1 MPGSPIDPDPKTDDL
16 TVVCTYDVLPGF
28 RSTLPW
34 ELTVDPAPIEEG
46 GQFSARFEGVA
57 LFPESFLDTAQGVF
71 EPQGGIKE
79 VNLLGVR
86 ATVVA
91 YAGATG
97 APAVLT
103 ETPLPYQCA
112 LEDPPGTRPPCDPA
126 NNLPGGPGLVGNTDC
141 QPESE
146 ANPCGRFFPLPTSD
160 DCAEGGVCWNVGRDV
175 PGSLCED
182 NEFCKEAAKTQCATN
197 GFCITG
203 ALRVPM
209 ESAVQEY
216 VAGSSDE
223 VLFGWHEPDRGRE
236 WALLPPLFQVPI
248 GPNALRFYVS
258 SLPVAMECLL
268 GMDKGDTEV
277 GRTPDSELIAFEVP
291 GSACADGTKVCPEG
305 FRSTNAG
312 TCRLSTQG
320 EVVVLEDPQGSPPV
334 CERPASD
341 NKYESFLPIDDTS
354 VLASPTLAV
363 RATIEVKNV
372 DDDACLAQS
381 ARIADLEFWDE
392 DRMKL
397 TNTLLIFNR
406 PTEVS
411 VSEEDPSLRST
422 AFWPFVDVA
431 WSSGP
436 DVCCKRTFQTFW
448 EASVAQCEGW

>member
-1 MPGSPIDPDPKTDDL
+1 M
-16 TVVCTYDVLPGF
+16 
-28 RSTLPW
+28 
-34 ELTVDPAPIEEG
+34 
-46 GQFSARFEGVA
+46 
-57 LFPESFLDTAQGVF
+57 
-71 EPQGGIKE
+71 
-79 VNLLGVR
+79 
-86 ATVVA
+86 
-91 YAGATG
+91 
-97 APAVLT
+97 
-103 ETPLPYQCA
+103 
-112 LEDPPGTRPPCDPA
+112 
-126 NNLPGGPGLVGNTDC
+126 
-141 QPESE
+141 
-146 ANPCGRFFPLPTSD
+146 
-160 DCAEGGVCWNVGRDV
+160 CWNVGRDV
-175 PGSLCED
+175 P
-182 NEFCKEAAKTQCATN
+182 
-197 GFCITG
+197 G

-236 WALLPPLFQVPI
+236 WALLPPLFQEPI
-248 GPNALRFYVS
+248 GPQALRFYVS

-268 GMDKGDTEV
+268 GMDEGDAEV
-277 GRTPDSELIAFEVP
+277 GPTPDSELISFEVP

-312 TCRLSTQG
+312 ICRLSTQG

-341 NKYESFLPIDDTS
+341 NKYESFLPIDDPS

-381 ARIADLEFWDE
+381 ARIANLEFWDE

-397 TNTLLIFNR
+397 ANTLLIFNR

-422 AFWPFVDVA
+422 AFWAFVDVA

-436 DVCCKRTFQTFW
+436 EVCCERTFQTFW